1 MIREETRNHAAM
13 TGGTPGGR
21 VQKKEY
27 DVFRCTLKVFFL
39 ALAAW
44 WLCAIHPGPAFS
56 QEGPSIAV
64 EEEDDV
70 SDAEADDEDAPAGP
84 AIDMGPD
91 EPAEPDEPSNDE
103 PLVDDPEM
111 PADIPEDQAELFE
124 EVRELRE
131 IVERLRQEADARE
144 RLRVTDEE
152 ERDEEEEI
160 LEAAGREYML
170 MPAGMLGME
179 LNINYAYYSTDQF
192 RPRAGEVEYRSNHN
206 ITNSLIIESARRD
219 NLTIDASIPFIY
231 KYDQVGTDRS
241 MDVTNLGDISLGA
254 RYQPF
259 KAGNRW
265 PPPILNLR
273 LTLPTSRG
281 DYDINP
287 QRELST
293 GSGLYALS
301 GGVSVSQPIDPV
313 NAYASLNYRH
323 RFTYDDVGQRRPAG
337 LLEKVDPGDRIS
349 GSMGFGYAV
358 SYRASMSISF
368 SYTYGFSTELYYANG
383 DTQSTGDQISA
394 SMNINTSW
402 RIRPGRTVII
412 GLSKGLTNEDPDF
425 AFSVRLP
432 IEFDLR

>member
-1 MIREETRNHAAM
+1 MS
-13 TGGTPGGR
+13 G
-21 VQKKEY
+21 
-27 DVFRCTLKVFFL
+27 CTLKVFL
-39 ALAAW
+39 LVLAACW
-44 WLCAIHPGPAFS
+44 MAALIPFAPCAAA

-64 EEEDDV
+64 EDDEGAVEDD
-70 SDAEADDEDAPAGP
+70 AEDADAPEGP
-84 AIDMGPD
+84 AIEMDPD
-91 EPAEPDEPSNDE
+91 EPEADTPEVPDAPD
-103 PLVDDPEM
+103 PVDGDPEV
-111 PADIPEDQAELFE
+111 PDNVTEDQEALYE
-124 EVRELRE
+124 EIRELRE
-131 IVERLRQEADARE
+131 IVERLREEAEARE
-144 RLRVTDEE
+144 RLRVRDEE
-152 ERDEEEEI
+152 ERDEEEEV

-170 MPAGMLGME
+170 MPAGTLGME
-179 LNINYAYYSTDQF
+179 LNVNYAYYSTDQL
-192 RPRAGEVEYRSNHN
+192 RAREGEVEYRSNHN

-323 RFTYDDVGQRRPAG
+323 RFTYDDVGQRRSAG

-368 SYTYGFSTELYYANG
+368 AYTYGFSTELHYANG
-383 DTQSTGDQISA
+383 NTQSTGDQISA

>member
-1 MIREETRNHAAM
+1 M
-13 TGGTPGGR
+13 
-21 VQKKEY
+21 
-27 DVFRCTLKVFFL
+27 KVFL
-39 ALAAW
+39 LVLAACCMAA
-44 WLCAIHPGPAFS
+44 LIPFAPCAAA

-64 EEEDDV
+64 EDDEGAEEDDAADEEAPEGPAIEMDPDEPEADAPEV
-70 SDAEADDEDAPAGP
+70 SDA
-84 AIDMGPD
+84 PD
-91 EPAEPDEPSNDE
+91 P
-103 PLVDDPEM
+103 VDDDPDMPEM
-111 PADIPEDQAELFE
+111 PDVPDDVPEDQEALYE
-124 EVRELRE
+124 EIQELRE
-131 IVERLRQEADARE
+131 IVERLREEAEARE
-144 RLRVTDEE
+144 RLRVREEE

-170 MPAGMLGME
+170 MPAGTLGME
-179 LNINYAYYSTDQF
+179 LNVNYAYYSTDQL
-192 RPRAGEVEYRSNHN
+192 RPREGEVEYRSNHN
-206 ITNSLIIESARRD
+206 ITNSLVIESARRD
-219 NLTIDASIPFIY
+219 NLTIDASIPFVY

-259 KAGNRW
+259 RAGNRW

-273 LTLPTSRG
+273 FTFPTGRG

-287 QRELST
+287 ERELST

-323 RFTYDDVGQRRPAG
+323 RFTRDNVDQRRPGG

-349 GSMGFGYAV
+349 VNMGFGYAV

-368 SYTYGFSTELYYANG
+368 AYTYGFSTDLHYADG
-383 DTQSTGDQISA
+383 SKQSTGDQISA
-394 SMNINTSW
+394 TMNINTSW

>member
-1 MIREETRNHAAM
+1 M
-13 TGGTPGGR
+13 
-21 VQKKEY
+21 
-27 DVFRCTLKVFFL
+27 FRCSLKLIFF
-39 ALAAW
+39 ALVAW
-44 WLCAIHPGPAFS
+44 LLCAFHPGPAFS
-56 QEGPSIAV
+56 QEGPSIVV
-64 EEEDDV
+64 EEENDAA
-70 SDAEADDEDAPAGP
+70 DAEAGGEEDPVGP
-84 AIDMGPD
+84 AIDM
-91 EPAEPDEPSNDE
+91 
-103 PLVDDPEM
+103 DPEEEADPVVEDSEM
-111 PADIPEDQAELFE
+111 PAGIPEDQEGLYE

-131 IVERLRQEADARE
+131 IVERLRQEAEARE
-144 RLRVTDEE
+144 RLRVTEEE

-170 MPAGMLGME
+170 MPAGTLGME
-179 LNINYAYYSTDQF
+179 LNINYAYYSTDML
-192 RPRAGEVEYRSNHN
+192 RPREGQVEYRSNHN

-219 NLTIDASIPFIY
+219 NLTIDASIPFVY

-254 RYQPF
+254 KYQPF

-273 LTLPTSRG
+273 FTFPTGRG

-301 GGVSVSQPIDPV
+301 GGVSASQPIDPV

-323 RFTYDDVGQRRPAG
+323 RFTRDNVDQRRPGG

-349 GSMGFGYAV
+349 VNMGFGYAV

-368 SYTYGFSTELYYANG
+368 AYTYGFSTDLHYADG
-383 DTQSTGDQISA
+383 SKQSTGDQVSA
-394 SMNINTSW
+394 TMNINTSW

-432 IEFDLR
+432 VEFDLR